1 MFLVVRLM
9 VGIGE
14 GRGVVVRRQEKKVVA
29 ENVRHRDRISR
40 DAIREGTPKYS
51 WVRCFGSPAT
61 LPPGS
66 SSCCPPAATRGHDSI
81 IDSMKLSPQR
91 IAGTDRVICTPQGG
105 RKSTFRERSD
115 QLLEVASC
123 GR

>member
-1 MFLVVRLM
+1 MFPVVRLM

-14 GRGVVVRRQEKKVVA
+14 GLDVVVRRQEKKVVA
-29 ENVRHRDRISR
+29 GNVRHRDRKSR

-51 WVRCFGSPAT
+51 WVRCFGNQAT
-61 LPPGS
+61 LPPWP
-66 SSCCPPAATRGHDSI
+66 SSCCPPVATRGHDSI
-81 IDSMKLSPQR
+81 IDLMKLSPQR
-91 IAGTDRVICTPQGG
+91 IAGTDRVICMQQDG